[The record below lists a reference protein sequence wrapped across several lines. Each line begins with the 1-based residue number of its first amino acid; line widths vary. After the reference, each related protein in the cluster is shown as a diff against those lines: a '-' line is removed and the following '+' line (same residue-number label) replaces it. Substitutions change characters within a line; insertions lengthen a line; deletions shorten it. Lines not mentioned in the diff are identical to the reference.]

1 MDNPLIISVNPRYA
15 VALLKQHGVNAH
27 AVNNIFK
34 ADGFVDYNYLVDINR
49 VFSNNPTYLIVDRT
63 CSVPQPLA
71 YHVPRPWQ
79 VPAHVLTLDQ
89 ALETRVDELASTG
102 QKINVFWSGGI
113 DSTVAVTAFLKHLR
127 DPSQL
132 RIIYSPWSTYEHP
145 EYLKF
150 LSKWPMVDTID
161 MSGEVYLHQQ
171 LDGLLITG
179 DTGDEMHASIDNS
192 FLKKHGYNTL
202 FASWK
207 DLFCQT
213 NPDSNF
219 IDFCEKYFALSGT
232 TITTVLQARWW
243 FYMICKLHGTMNE
256 TKLPFFIAGYPEFDT
271 SRLRGFFDTQ
281 SYESYIYFNQHKIM
295 PTAEYPSWRQMLKD
309 YCFDFD
315 GLETWRSVHKKIT
328 SIQMV
333 IYAYKKTALANQ
345 RYLLVLQDGTTITT
359 PNLPLFSGKEF
370 RQRYGSSLDYLFRM
384 PND

>member
-1 MDNPLIISVNPRYA
+1 MDKPLINSVNPRYA
-15 VALLKQHGVNAH
+15 VSMLKYHSIDAR
-27 AVNNIFK
+27 AVSNIFK
-34 ADGFVDYNYLVDINR
+34 ADGFTDYNYLVDINC

-63 CSVPQPLA
+63 CSVPQPIA

-79 VPAHVLTLDQ
+79 IPTYELSLDR
-89 ALETRVDELASTG
+89 ALEKRVAELESTG

-113 DSTVAVTAFLKHLR
+113 DSTVATTAFLKHLK

-192 FLKKHGYNTL
+192 FLKTHGYDSL
-202 FASWK
+202 FSSWK
-207 DLFCQT
+207 DFFYQA
-213 NPDSNF
+213 NPDTNF
-219 IDFCEKYFALSGT
+219 IDFCEKYFALSGIV
-232 TITTVLQARWW
+232 ITTLLQARWW
-243 FYMICKLHGTMNE
+243 FYTICKLHGTLNE
-256 TKLPFFIAGYPEFDT
+256 TKLPFFIAGYPNFDVK
-271 SRLRGFFDTQ
+271 RLIGFFDTPD
-281 SYESYIYFNQHKIM
+281 YESYIYFNQHKIM

-315 GLETWRSVHKKIT
+315 GLETWRTVHKKVT
-328 SIQMV
+328 SIQMI
-333 IYAYKKTALANQ
+333 IYAYKKTLLANQ
-345 RYLLVLQDGTTITT
+345 RYLMVLQDGTTITT
-359 PNLPLFSGKEF
+359 PNLPLFSEQEF
-370 RQRYGSSLDYLFRM
+370 KLCYGSSLDYLFGGAK
-384 PND
+384 